1 MENQQALPVLRPLR
15 LGELLDQAIRLYRRH
30 FLTFI
35 GIIAVAY
42 IPLTILQVVV
52 SGLLATSIA
61 TVNPRE
67 IFTSP
72 GYWIGIFSTFV
83 LLFIQ
88 FILIQGFA
96 TGALTRAVANTYLGR
111 EINILDSYRGMGRSW
126 LSLLGALLLIA
137 VLAVLAFIYSF
148 IVPCLGWFT
157 GLGMMVFLLGAIN
170 PLVPSIVILEG
181 QGPLVSLRRGWSLAR
196 RRFWP
201 VLGYIFVLYLFSL
214 IVVTGPTTLVNLAL
228 TSLFRSFDNPV
239 TAQIIVV
246 IVQALVG
253 LLFALIYYPLQMT
266 SFTLI
271 YLDLRVRTEGFDITL
286 ATMDPASVDAHQ
298 IMTPPPAV
306 NERLITGPD
315 LGNFAIL
322 TIAAMGLFILY
333 YSLILGGAMFFA
345 SLFF

>member
-1 MENQQALPVLRPLR
+1 MENPQVLPTLRPLR

-35 GIIAVAY
+35 GIIAVVY
-42 IPLTILQVVV
+42 IPLTILQIIA
-52 SGLLATSIA
+52 SGVLATSLT

-72 GYWIGIFSTFV
+72 GYWIGMFSTFV
-83 LLFIQ
+83 LLFIR

-111 EINILDSYRGMGRSW
+111 EITILDSYRSMGRSW
-126 LSLLGALLLIA
+126 LSLLGALLFLAIVA
-137 VLAVLAFIYSF
+137 VFASIYSF

-157 GLGMMVFLLGAIN
+157 GLGMTVFLLGAIN
-170 PLVPSIVILEG
+170 PLVPAIVVLEG
-181 QGPLVSLRRGWSLAR
+181 QAPLEALRRGWSLAR

-214 IVVTGPTTLVNLAL
+214 IVVTGPSTLVNLTL

-246 IVQALVG
+246 IVQALVS

-286 ATMDPASVDAHQ
+286 ATMDPASVDENQ
-298 IMTPPPAV
+298 IMAPPPAV